1 MKTPVFIGSCTAIIT
16 PYTESGIDYARL
28 KRNLDF
34 QYENGTSAVVVCGT
48 TGENATLSS
57 DEHYELVRF
66 VVKETAGRMKVI
78 AGIGSNNT
86 LKALQNAENAKAV
99 GADAALMVTPY
110 YNKSTQKGMIE
121 HFFYVAD
128 RVEIPLIVYNVP
140 SRTAIGLTAESYQV
154 LSQHPNINGV
164 KEASGDLSLIVKTRS
179 LCGGDLSIWSG
190 NDDNTIALMAL
201 GAKGVISVV
210 SNLIPAVVTKLCSLC
225 IENNFAGA
233 VELYRR
239 YAALFSTLFIET
251 NPIPIKAAMKLM
263 DLDSGLLRLP
273 LTEISVVK
281 EQIMCDRQTESQH
294 FIRLEKV
301 TQIST
306 GISPADRT
314 ITLRINWPLITGIL
328 FIFDIENA
336 GTSKEMPVPAI
347 SCGHNAVKEIH
358 AARYTFNDVSRCAY
372 AHEVT

>member
-225 IENNFAGA
+225 IENDYAGA

-273 LTEISVVK
+273 LTEISD
-281 EQIMCDRQTESQH
+281 EH
-294 FIRLEKV
+294 L
-301 TQIST
+301 
-306 GISPADRT
+306 A
-314 ITLRINWPLITGIL
+314 TLRSVMR
-328 FIFDIENA
+328 DA
-336 GTSKEMPVPAI
+336 GMNV
-347 SCGHNAVKEIH
+347 
-358 AARYTFNDVSRCAY
+358 
-372 AHEVT
+372 